1 MNVMYNL
8 FNKYPYC
15 NLYFIKGMG
24 DVPSTFPREKCY
36 NYSTEESESDV
47 GDGKLFTQTNA
58 FGEAKTSRHNRPP
71 RCKRLEKQEKIA
83 TCKSKRILQ
92 MHEAKKELDKVN
104 INIHHKYAE
113 CNIILFHF
121 KIKYSIEIFFTN
133 IR

>member
-1 MNVMYNL
+1 MYPQLFQGKNVTIIVQRKVKVVL
-8 FNKYPYC
+8 
-15 NLYFIKGMG
+15 
-24 DVPSTFPREKCY
+24 
-36 NYSTEESESDV
+36 
-47 GDGKLFTQTNA
+47 GDGKLFTWTNA

-133 IR
+133 IH